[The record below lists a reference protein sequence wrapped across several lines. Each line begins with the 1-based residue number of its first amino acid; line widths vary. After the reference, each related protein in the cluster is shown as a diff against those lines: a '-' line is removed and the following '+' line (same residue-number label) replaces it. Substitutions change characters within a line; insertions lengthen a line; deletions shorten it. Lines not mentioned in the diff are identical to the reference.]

1 MKKIK
6 IYLKKKMFF
15 LKATVDYIQKDNSL
29 SNLQMKVHGEGSYAL
44 VYRYEDPNYNKK
56 IIIKRAKK
64 SISEKELER
73 FKQEFKSLKTLNS
86 PYIVKFLNMMNKKM
100 NIQWNIWIVLWNR
113 TLRRIIK
120 S

>member
-1 MKKIK
+1 
-6 IYLKKKMFF
+6 MFF